1 MALFLDE
8 MFLCRW
14 WYGGLVFTL
23 THRNYEVRQ
32 HAKTCF
38 SKLCSFAEDGGIKLQ
53 AVLLEKFAEL
63 LQNQEVRLLGFHFII
78 KLVNS
83 RTKKLK
89 LYSLL

>member
-1 MALFLDE
+1 M
-8 MFLCRW
+8 MFLSRW

-53 AVLLEKFAEL
+53 AVLLDKFREL
-63 LQNQEVRLLGFHFII
+63 LQNQEVCFYIFHF
-78 KLVNS
+78 LF
-83 RTKKLK
+83 
-89 LYSLL
+89 